1 MPVFNTSDKNT
12 LGPND
17 VEPLIGW
24 SETFMINFIG
34 NPAISIPCNLSK
46 DNLPIGMQI
55 IADKGNDN
63 YILDFSQKLEKLI
76 KWKDFYRLSMK

>member
-1 MPVFNTSDKNT
+1 
-12 LGPND
+12 
-17 VEPLIGW
+17 
-24 SETFMINFIG
+24 
-34 NPAISIPCNLSK
+34 
-46 DNLPIGMQI
+46 MQI